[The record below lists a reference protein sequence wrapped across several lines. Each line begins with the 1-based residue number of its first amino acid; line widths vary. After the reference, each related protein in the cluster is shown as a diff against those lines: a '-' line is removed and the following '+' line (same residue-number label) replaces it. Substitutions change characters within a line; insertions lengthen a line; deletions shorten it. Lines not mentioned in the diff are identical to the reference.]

1 MNTDVVIS
9 SRIRLARNLQDFDFP
24 VMIRGTDDE
33 KRITYMCNCVLKKI
47 GFESYNMS
55 ALTDVEKLSFTER
68 YIVSKNLINSP
79 YGALS
84 LSKDGLLSVMIN
96 EEDHLREQCM
106 VKGFDLDGAY
116 SRISQLDKILG
127 SNLRFSAKSGFY
139 YTACPTNLGTGMRA
153 SVMAFLPA
161 LTKSQ
166 RLSDFAMLAY
176 EKGITIRGAFGEGS
190 LSEGYYYQI
199 SNSVTID
206 SVKSIIDNVKNFT
219 QTILEEENKERR
231 REYLVNPLKTKD
243 ESLRAL
249 GILTHSA
256 ILPYD
261 EFGELIARVKTGISL
276 GILSCDN
283 SFAIDDLTVTARPNT
298 LSLNDNIASET
309 LDEKRA
315 IFVKNALR
323 SLNIREV

>member
-9 SRIRLARNLQDFDFP
+9 SRIRFARNLQDFDFP
-24 VMIRGTDDE
+24 VMIRGTADE
-33 KRITYMCNCVLKKI
+33 KQIALTCNSVLKKI
-47 GFESYNMS
+47 GFVSYRMND
-55 ALTDVEKLSFTER
+55 LTELEKRSFIEK
-68 YIVSKNLINSP
+68 YIVSNNLANSP
-79 YGALS
+79 YGAVS
-84 LSKDGLLSVMIN
+84 VSKDGLLSVMIN
-96 EEDHLREQCM
+96 EEDHLREQCIF
-106 VKGFDLDGAY
+106 KGFDLDGAY

-127 SNLRFSAKSGFY
+127 SNLRFSVKSGFY

-161 LTKSQ
+161 LTNSG

-190 LSEGYYYQI
+190 ASEGYYYQI
-199 SNSVTID
+199 SNSVTVD
-206 SVKSIIDNVKNFT
+206 NVKSIINNVKNFT
-219 QTILEEENKERR
+219 FLVADEEKKERK
-231 REYLVNPLKTKD
+231 REYLKNPLKTKD

-298 LSLNDNIASET
+298 LSLNDNIASES

-315 IFVKNALR
+315 IFVKNALG
-323 SLNIREV
+323 SLNICEV